1 MLNEKMTAEQIRN
14 RGLEALKQ
22 ELGVVGMT
30 RFLQMFETGH
40 GDYTAE
46 RRQWLDHLTL
56 DEIYSSIQ
64 AKRQETE

>member
-22 ELGVVGMT
+22 ELGDSGMT

-64 AKRQETE
+64 AKHQETQ

>member
-1 MLNEKMTAEQIRN
+1 MLTEKMTAEQIRN

>member
-14 RGLEALKQ
+14 HSLEVMEL
-22 ELGVVGMT
+22 ELGDSGMT
-30 RFLQMFETGH
+30 RFLQTFETGH

-46 RRQWLDHLTL
+46 RRQWLDHLSL

>member
-30 RFLQMFETGH
+30 RFLQMFETGR

>member
-1 MLNEKMTAEQIRN
+1 MIIEKMTMEQIR
-14 RGLEALKQ
+14 RVGLDALER

>member
-1 MLNEKMTAEQIRN
+1 MLDEKMTAEQIRN
-14 RGLEALKQ
+14 YSLEVMEL
-22 ELGVVGMT
+22 ELGDSGMT

-46 RRQWLDHLTL
+46 RRQWLDHLSL

>member
-14 RGLEALKQ
+14 HSLEVMEL
-22 ELGVVGMT
+22 ELGDSGMT

-46 RRQWLDHLTL
+46 RRQWLDHLSL

>member
-1 MLNEKMTAEQIRN
+1 MIIEKMTMEQIR
-14 RGLEALKQ
+14 RVGLDALER

-30 RFLQMFETGH
+30 RFLQMFETGR

>member
-1 MLNEKMTAEQIRN
+1 MLTEKMTTEQIRN

>member
-1 MLNEKMTAEQIRN
+1 MLDEKMTAEQIRN
-14 RGLEALKQ
+14 HSLEVMEL
-22 ELGVVGMT
+22 ELGDSGMT

-46 RRQWLDHLTL
+46 RRQWLDHLSL

-64 AKRQETE
+64 AKCQETE

>member
-14 RGLEALKQ
+14 YSLEVMEL
-22 ELGVVGMT
+22 ELGDSGMT

-46 RRQWLDHLTL
+46 RRQWLDHLSL

-64 AKRQETE
+64 IKRQETE